1 MRNKKY
7 IIKNIIEQIE
17 HYKRKITRIANYKRI
32 LTNLTNK
39 KMIKIENHTF
49 ESNNIIYGLKAS
61 NFTNK
66 NHAPYYLYAYNPYRF
81 ISGLFII
88 DKKKMILQGKTTSNQ
103 KIILR
108 LQPIISLIIYK

>member
-1 MRNKKY
+1 
-7 IIKNIIEQIE
+7 
-17 HYKRKITRIANYKRI
+17 
-32 LTNLTNK
+32 
-39 KMIKIENHTF
+39 MIKIENHTF

-81 ISGLFII
+81 ISGLFVT

-108 LQPIISLIIYK
+108 LQPNTSLIIYK